1 MSFRDFLRERFAPVD
16 LSSCCEQNGSLT
28 TARVLRQEAQE
39 IHPEHNDELDQTS
52 DVDLYRVLNGL
63 KSAALCLSGGGI
75 RSAAFGL
82 GVIQAL
88 ATHPRLPEGA
98 TGKRKCLLEQ
108 FHYLSSV
115 SGGGYIGSW
124 LSAWCAR
131 EGVSF
136 DQIRKALVG
145 RDKPDVEPPPITWL
159 RSYSNYLT
167 PRLGVTSADFW
178 AIAAVYLRNLIT
190 NWLVIL
196 PFLAAAILALKIVVV
211 ALTGFSHLDRPQ
223 IQPGILILVAGII
236 FLFVALRFMTAH
248 RPSRRLQ
255 EAPQVSTSAE
265 DHDRVFLRQSLLW
278 SLLSAVAFT
287 QVLAIADINCWPT
300 GSPRLV
306 FLVLAGGGAAIGGL
320 VYAASWLHARP
331 ANRDPA
337 DFAAWT
343 ASGVFYGTVIG
354 LGYYFYPLP
363 QQCGAELPATSAVLK
378 NPIFYLIVGVPW
390 MLMAQGAATLV
401 FSALTSYSTGFNAD
415 QEWLGRAGGWLLLT
429 AVGWALGMFVVFAG
443 FLHPLTPHF
452 YIVMAY
458 WIVPISGFVGLVIA
472 LLGSSSISRF
482 NFGARGI
489 VSILMDV
496 FFNVAASLFL
506 GALIFSI
513 SVALDHALFRQDLFA
528 AGPNY
533 MFAGLKTNPPKWLW
547 VLERLTLAFL
557 SCAFLA
563 LATSLFININRFSL
577 HALFRNRLVRS
588 FLGASRPR
596 KPDPFTGFDECDD
609 PRMHELWKQRGS
621 NAAAAASE
629 SWRPFHIVNLTLNV
643 VSAKRLAWQERKAAP
658 FTVSPLHC
666 GTSSKSAP
674 STKRESGNVEDCPCG
689 AYRPAE
695 LYGGPGG
702 ISLGTAMAISG
713 AAANPNMGYH
723 SSPCVTFLMTI
734 FNLRL
739 GWWLGNPGAE
749 GATSY
754 THDGP
759 KLAILPLLQEILGLT
774 TDNRMYVNLSDG
786 GHFDNLGLYE
796 MVRRRCRFIVISD
809 AGRDPDYTF
818 EDLGNA
824 VRKISI
830 DLGVPIKFHALQ
842 SLRRRSLDGSVLA
855 GECHYHAV
863 AEIDYATADRSPKLG
878 VDKGFE
884 VEADE
889 DPDSEADKRPKVEN
903 GAILY
908 IKAGY
913 HGTESAG
920 VRSYAMANLDFPHQS
935 TANQWFSESQF
946 ESYRSLGFEI
956 MDELLNRTMRES
968 PHYAENPSLENLFA
982 VLLGP
987 SSPIEPRANVY
998 ALDQRAG

>member
-1 MSFRDFLRERFAPVD
+1 MPAGDFWRERFAFGN
-16 LSSCCEQNGSLT
+16 LSSGYEQDGSLR
-28 TARVLRQEAQE
+28 TAQVLREEAQE
-39 IHPEHNDELDQTS
+39 IHPYHRERLDQTS
-52 DVDLYRVLNGL
+52 DADLYRVLNEL

-82 GVIQAL
+82 GIIQAL
-88 ATHPRLPEGA
+88 ATHPRLSEDA

-108 FHYLSSV
+108 FHYLSTV

-131 EGVSF
+131 QGVSF
-136 DQIRKALVG
+136 EQIRSALVA
-145 RDKPDVEPPPITWL
+145 REKPDVEPPPISWL

-178 AIAAVYLRNLIT
+178 AIAAVYIRNLIT

-223 IQPGILILVAGII
+223 IQPGPGILILIAGII

-331 ANRDPA
+331 ANRDSA

-363 QQCGAELPATSAVLK
+363 QQCGAELPATSAILK
-378 NPIFYLIVGVPW
+378 NPMFYLIVGVPW

-401 FSALTSYSTGFNAD
+401 FSALTSYSAGFNAD

-452 YIVMAY
+452 YIVMTY
-458 WIVPISGFVGLVIA
+458 WIVPITGFIGLVIA
-472 LLGSSSISRF
+472 LLGSSSFSRF

-533 MFAGLKTNPPKWLW
+533 MFAGLKTSLPKWLW
-547 VLERLTLAFL
+547 VLQRLTFAFL

-596 KPDPFTGFDECDD
+596 KPDPFTGFDERDD
-609 PRMHELWKQRGS
+609 PRMHELWPRDRNDAQ
-621 NAAAAASE
+621 AARA

-666 GTSSKSAP
+666 GTSSKSEP
-674 STKRESGNVEDCPCG
+674 SRRESGSEGDSPRG
-689 AYRPAE
+689 AYRPTE
-695 LYGGPGG
+695 LYGGPRG

-749 GATSY
+749 GERSY

-759 KLAILPLLQEILGLT
+759 KLAILPLLQEIFGLT

-796 MVRRRCRFIVISD
+796 VVRRRCRFIVISD

-863 AEIDYATADRSPKLG
+863 AEIDYKTADKGLAIEADEG
-878 VDKGFE
+878 AKVEVDKG
-884 VEADE
+884 
-889 DPDSEADKRPKVEN
+889 PKVEN
-903 GAILY
+903 GVILY

-956 MDELLNRTMRES
+956 TDDLLIRTMRES
-968 PHYAENPSLENLFA
+968 PRYAEEPSLENLFA

-987 SSPIEPRANVY
+987 SSPVEPRANVY